1 MKQNLVLIGMP
12 GSGKTT
18 IGLLLSQHLNLSY
31 IDIDA
36 AVEEK
41 SKKKISQLFEVSEEH
56 FRNVET
62 AVTKEIAQK
71 ENVLI
76 STGGGVILR
85 EENMKALRETGLV
98 LFIDRPVEKIAED
111 VVTETRPLLREEGLN
126 SLKRLYTERVD
137 LYHKYADIIVENQST
152 PEEVIE
158 KIKEKLPNSF
168 SERTNE

>member
-41 SKKKISQLFEVSEEH
+41 SEKKISQLFEVSEDH

-85 EENMKALRETGLV
+85 EENMRALRETGLV
-98 LFIDRPVEKIAED
+98 LFINRPVEKIAED

-126 SLKRLYTERVD
+126 SLKRLYIERVD